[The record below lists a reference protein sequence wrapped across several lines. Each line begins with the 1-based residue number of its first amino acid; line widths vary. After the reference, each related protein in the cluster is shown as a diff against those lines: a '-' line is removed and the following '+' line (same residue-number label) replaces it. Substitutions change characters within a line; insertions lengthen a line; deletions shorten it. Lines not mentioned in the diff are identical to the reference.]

1 MKISSTEELKAFL
14 REHFAHLTNEQYCEI
29 MENTL
34 QVYENSKPAD
44 LEALLN
50 RIQTHGEFIDQL
62 PADYEAP
69 LFLVVDYEADVQH

>member
-44 LEALLN
+44 LETLLKN
-50 RIQTHGEFIDQL
+50 IDTHGAFIEKLLIDQE
-62 PADYEAP
+62 PP
-69 LFLVVDYEADVQH
+69 LFLIVDYEADVQH

>member
-1 MKISSTEELKAFL
+1 MRISSTGELITFL
-14 REHFAHLTNEQYCEI
+14 REHFEELTDEQYCEI

-50 RIQTHGEFIDQL
+50 RIQTHGAFIDQL

>member
-34 QVYENSKPAD
+34 QVYEHSKPTN
-44 LEALLN
+44 LEALLKN
-50 RIQTHGEFIDQL
+50 IDTHGAFIQEL
-62 PADYEAP
+62 PIDHEPP
-69 LFLVVDYEADVQH
+69 LFLIVDYEADVQH

>member
-14 REHFAHLTNEQYCEI
+14 REHFAELTNEQYCEI

-34 QVYENSKPAD
+34 QVYEHSKPAD

-50 RIQTHGEFIDQL
+50 RIDTHGAFINEL
-62 PADYEAP
+62 PIDHEPP
-69 LFLVVDYEADVQH
+69 LFLIVDYEANV